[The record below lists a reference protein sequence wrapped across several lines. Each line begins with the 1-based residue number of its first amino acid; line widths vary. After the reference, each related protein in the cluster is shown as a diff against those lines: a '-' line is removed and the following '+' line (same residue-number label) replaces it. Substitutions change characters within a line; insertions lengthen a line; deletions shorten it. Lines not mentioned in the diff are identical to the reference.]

1 MSYLDVQD
9 LATVAAQFDL
19 WPAIV
24 RCCSECEAVLDALE
38 LVAAAAVVAL
48 VLKRRK
54 VDL

>member
-24 RCCSECEAVLDALE
+24 RWCSECDAVLDALE